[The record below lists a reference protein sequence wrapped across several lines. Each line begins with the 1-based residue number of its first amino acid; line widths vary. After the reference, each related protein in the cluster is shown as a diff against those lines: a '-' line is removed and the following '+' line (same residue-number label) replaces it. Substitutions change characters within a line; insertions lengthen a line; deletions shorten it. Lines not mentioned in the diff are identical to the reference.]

1 MYTRFLTASI
11 YGLNGEKTWVEV
23 DSDNGLPGVS
33 IVGLANQSI
42 KEAKDR
48 VHSAII
54 NSGYSFPVRKI
65 TINLTPANKQKS
77 GSHYDLAIALGI
89 LHSERLIKPRYGD
102 KLSVGEIAFLGE
114 LTLDGR
120 INKVDGLLP
129 MIISLQQCGVKEIV
143 LPYANIKEATLL
155 KNIVLYPVN
164 TLSEVVDH
172 ICGIVTIEQFCPD
185 TSVDIVRDNKAPD
198 FIDIKGQE
206 TVKRAAQ
213 VAAAGRH
220 GMLMIG
226 PPGVGKT
233 MVGKRIPGI
242 MPSLSYNEQLE
253 VTQIYSVAG
262 ELSELRPMITER
274 PFRSPHHSVSSVALI
289 GGGTQPKP
297 GEISLAHKGI
307 LFLDELPEFSIKAL
321 DMLRQPLEDGYVAI
335 TRVNGKTIYPADFML
350 VAAMNPCKCGYYGD
364 PVHVCVCTESD
375 RKRYMNRVS
384 GPLLDRIDIH
394 ISLNRTVYNDMVSST
409 KIGKSTNE
417 LRIGV
422 EKAIKIQM
430 ERFGAESTIRN
441 SNMNSD
447 MIEKYCKLD
456 AYCSRI
462 MQDAYEKWSLSA
474 RSYHRILRVA
484 RTIADIS
491 GEEEISEMHLL
502 EALSY
507 RAPDIFNN

>member
-11 YGLNGEKTWVEV
+11 YGLSGEKTWVEV

-48 VHSAII
+48 VHSAIV
-54 NSGYSFPVRKI
+54 NSGYSFPVRRI

-89 LHSERLIKPRYGD
+89 LDSEKLIKPQNRDSLTSG
-102 KLSVGEIAFLGE
+102 SIAFLGE
-114 LTLDGR
+114 LTLDGKLNQ
-120 INKVDGLLP
+120 IDGVLP
-129 MIISLQQCGVKEIV
+129 MIISLQQCGIEEIV
-143 LPYANIKEATLL
+143 LPYTNIKEATLL
-155 KNIVLYPVN
+155 KNIKLYPAH

-172 ICGIVTIEQFCPD
+172 ICGNSLIEPFF
-185 TSVDIVRDNKAPD
+185 SEEEKEGFDNNMIPD
-198 FIDIKGQE
+198 FLDIKGQE
-206 TVKRAAQ
+206 SVKRAAQ

-220 GMLMIG
+220 GILMIG

-242 MPSLSYNEQLE
+242 MPPLSYSEQLE

-274 PFRSPHHSVSSVALI
+274 PFRSPHHSISAVALI

-307 LFLDELPEFSIKAL
+307 LFLDELPEFSMKAL
-321 DMLRQPLEDGYVAI
+321 DMLRQPLEDGYVSI
-335 TRVNGKTIYPADFML
+335 TRINGKTVYPSDFML
-350 VAAMNPCKCGYYGD
+350 VAAMNPCKCGYFGD
-364 PVHVCVCTESD
+364 PVKPCSCTESD
-375 RKRYMNRVS
+375 RKRYMHRVS

-394 ISLNRTVYNDMVSST
+394 ISLKRTVYNDMFSSS
-409 KIGKSTNE
+409 KNGKSTKD
-417 LRIGV
+417 LRPGV
-422 EKAIKIQM
+422 ETAILMQK
-430 ERFGAESTIRN
+430 ERFGSNSTVRN
-441 SNMNSD
+441 SNMNGE

-456 AYCSRI
+456 SKCSNI
-462 MQDAYEKWSLSA
+462 MKDAFEKWSLSA

-484 RTIADIS
+484 RTIADID
-491 GEEEISEMHLL
+491 GEYDIKEIHLF

-507 RAPDIFNN
+507 RMPDIFNS

>member
-1 MYTRFLTASI
+1 MYTRFLTASL
-11 YGLNGEKTWVEV
+11 YGLSGEETWVEV
-23 DSDNGLPGVS
+23 DGDKGLPGIS

-65 TINLTPANKQKS
+65 TVNLTPANKQKS

-89 LHSERLIKPRYGD
+89 LNSEKLIKIKEQEKMINGD
-102 KLSVGEIAFLGE
+102 IAFLGE

-120 INKVDGLLP
+120 LNKIDGALP
-129 MIISLQQCGVKEIV
+129 MIISLQQCGVEEIV
-143 LPYANIKEATLL
+143 LPHSNIKEATLL
-155 KNIVLYPVN
+155 KNIKLYPADNLKEVIDH
-164 TLSEVVDH
+164 LSGENMIQPFYPDMSTH
-172 ICGIVTIEQFCPD
+172 LNICGTI
-185 TSVDIVRDNKAPD
+185 PD
-198 FIDIKGQE
+198 FIDIRGQE
-206 TVKRAAQ
+206 KVKRAAQ
-213 VAAAGRH
+213 VAAAGQH

-242 MPSLSYNEQLE
+242 MPALSYKEQLE

-262 ELSELRPMITER
+262 ELSDKRPMITER
-274 PFRSPHHSVSSVALI
+274 PFRAPHHSISSIALI
-289 GGGTQPKP
+289 GGGVQPKP

-307 LFLDELPEFSIKAL
+307 LFLDELPEFSVKSL

-335 TRVNGKTIYPADFML
+335 TRVNGKTVYPSDFML

-364 PVHVCVCTESD
+364 PVRICVCTESD
-375 RKRYMNRVS
+375 RKRYVNRVS

-394 ISLNRTVYNDMVSST
+394 INLNRTVYKDMVDSSQL
-409 KIGKSTNE
+409 GKSTSE
-417 LRIGV
+417 LKKGV
-422 EKAIKIQM
+422 EIAIGMQL
-430 ERFGAESTIRN
+430 ERYGADSSLRN
-441 SNMNSD
+441 SNIDND
-447 MIEKYCKLD
+447 MISKYCKLD
-456 AYCSRI
+456 NRCNKI
-462 MQDAYEKWSLSA
+462 MKDAFERWSLSA

-484 RTIADIS
+484 RTIADIE
-491 GEEEISEMHLL
+491 GEDTIKEIHLF

-507 RAPDIFNN
+507 RMPDEFKS